1 MKQFEEYDSYIL
13 HDCQEKD
20 LVEYDLYLK
29 RCMTV
34 YNVRDWNFCM
44 HETCVNYDLDL
55 CIEFDVQ

>member
-13 HDCQEKD
+13 HDCQEKGRIW
-20 LVEYDLYLK
+20 LVLK
-29 RCMTV
+29 KMHV